1 MRINVAL
8 TLRFLLISDR
18 DFAGAKGLDVDFGA
32 YLLPAALV
40 FGASASPGTYEKGL
54 FCETVELVERVAE
67 FAERGANPVRVVDD
81 INARLA
87 HMACIYAIKPDVRAR
102 TVRFE
107 KNLAA
112 NRSTYSIYQVQVTAH
127 GVEKTEIGDIA
138 WTFSPPLTMYTLRA
152 AAPTHTVSH

>member
-1 MRINVAL
+1 M
-8 TLRFLLISDR
+8 
-18 DFAGAKGLDVDFGA
+18 DFGA

-40 FGASASPGTYEKGL
+40 FGAPVSPGTYEKGL
-54 FCETVELVERVAE
+54 FCESVALIERVAE
-67 FAERGANPVRVVDD
+67 LAERGANPARVVDD

-87 HMACIYAIKPDVRAR
+87 HTACIYATKTDVRAR

-107 KNLAA
+107 RNLAA
-112 NRSTYSIYQVQVTAH
+112 NHATYSIYQVQVTAH
-127 GVEKTEIGDIA
+127 GVQKTEIGDLE